1 VLGDL
6 RVGVP
11 ACVGRR
17 GGVVRVLHVDLVVNL
32 SRGGGVVRV
41 LQVYLVVN
49 LSRVVIHLS
58 LSELRDTRTRERPA
72 SPAS

>member
-11 ACVGRR
+11 ARVGRR

-32 SRGGGVVRV
+32 SPVVV
-41 LQVYLVVN
+41 WSVFFKCTLL
-49 LSRVVIHLS
+49 
-58 LSELRDTRTRERPA
+58 
-72 SPAS
+72 